1 MISLLAFVT
10 LPTWLA
16 ITWRK
21 FLAKQ
26 PARPNRSDS
35 PRSILIIR
43 LDQLGDLVLTTPL
56 FRELKRV
63 YPGAYITAVIPPQF
77 KAILT
82 TNSHVDEIL
91 TLGELRAKW
100 LPSRARWLASALWFY
115 RTRLR
120 HRQYDLAISPRWDV
134 DESLATLVCV
144 LANASRRVGHS
155 SRSSQAKRK
164 FNRGFDAAFDGV
176 LTPGPLLH
184 EVERNLAI
192 VGALGARSPSCQ
204 LEIRLTDNDHK
215 FAAEL
220 LEHHEGGRL
229 LVAVGIG
236 GRASGRKWPLER
248 YAQVIA
254 RLNERCRVQ
263 PVIVCSSE
271 EDQEAS
277 ALSVQLPVP
286 PYILS
291 GLPLRAL
298 CAVLKRCDLF
308 LGNDS
313 GPSHLAAAMNCPT
326 LVVSRHPANG
336 DLNHANSPVRFAPY
350 CARHR
355 VLQPMMGLRG
365 CTTSCQSAE
374 PHCILQV
381 SVEQVV
387 EAALELL
394 PRPSPALLLRQPFI
408 ACQTQP
414 QPDFNRA
421 AVAGLA

>member
-1 MISLLAFVT
+1 MISLLAFVV

-16 ITWRK
+16 IAWRK
-21 FLAKQ
+21 FLAKE
-26 PARPNRSDS
+26 PARPSHFEG

-43 LDQLGDLVLTTPL
+43 FDQLGDLVLTTPL

-63 YPGAYITAVIPPQF
+63 YPGARITAVIPSQF

-82 TNSHVDEIL
+82 TNRNVDEIL
-91 TLGELRAKW
+91 TLDDRRAKW
-100 LPSRARWLASALWFY
+100 LPPRARWLASALWFY
-115 RTRLR
+115 GTQLR
-120 HRQYDLAISPRWDV
+120 HRQFDLAISPRWDI
-134 DESLATLVCV
+134 DESLATLACV

-155 SRSSQAKRK
+155 SGSSQAKRK
-164 FNRGFDAAFDGV
+164 FNRGFDAAFDVV
-176 LTPGPLLH
+176 LAPGPLQH
-184 EVERNLAI
+184 EVGRNLAI
-192 VGALGARSPSCQ
+192 LEALGTRASGHQ
-204 LEIRLTDNDHK
+204 LEIRLTDNDRK

-220 LEHHEGGRL
+220 LKHHEGGRL
-229 LVAVGIG
+229 LVALGIG

-254 RLNERCRVQ
+254 LLNERCRIQ

-271 EDQEAS
+271 EDHEAS

-291 GLPLRAL
+291 GLPLRAV
-298 CAVLKRCDLF
+298 CAVLERCDLL

-313 GPSHLAAAMNCPT
+313 GPAHLAAAMNCPT

-336 DLNHANSPVRFAPY
+336 DPNHANSPVRFAPY
-350 CARHR
+350 CARYL
-355 VLQPMMGLRG
+355 VLQPMTGLRG
-365 CTTSCQSAE
+365 CTTSCQSTE

-394 PRPSPALLLRQPFI
+394 PPPSPALALRQPSF
-408 ACQTQP
+408 ACQTRLQP
-414 QPDFNRA
+414 NCSRA
-421 AVAGLA
+421 VVAGLA

>member
-16 ITWRK
+16 IAWRK

-63 YPGAYITAVIPPQF
+63 YPQARLSVAIPTQF
-77 KAILT
+77 KALFT
-82 TNSHVDEIL
+82 TNRNVDEIL
-91 TLGELRAKW
+91 TLDEVRAMW

-115 RTRLR
+115 WTQLR
-120 HRQYDLAISPRWDV
+120 HRQFDLAVSPRWDV
-134 DESLATLVCV
+134 DESLATMLCV
-144 LANASRRVGHS
+144 LANAGRRVGHS
-155 SRSSQAKRK
+155 SLVSKAKRK
-164 FNRGFDAAFDGV
+164 INRGFDAAFDVV
-176 LTPGPLLH
+176 LPPGPLQH
-184 EVERNLAI
+184 EVGRNIAF
-192 VGALGARSPSCQ
+192 VEALGVRSPSRQ
-204 LEIRLTDNDHK
+204 LEIRLTDNDRK

-220 LEHHEGGRL
+220 LKHHEGGRL
-229 LVAVGIG
+229 LIAVGIG
-236 GRASGRKWPLER
+236 GRATGRKWPLER

-254 RLNERCRVQ
+254 RLNERRRVQ

-271 EDQEAS
+271 EDHEAS
-277 ALSVQLPVP
+277 ALSLQLPVP

-298 CAVLKRCDLF
+298 CAVLERCDLF

-313 GPSHLAAAMNCPT
+313 GPAHLAAAMNGPT
-326 LVVSRHPANG
+326 IVVSRHPANG
-336 DLNHANSPVRFAPY
+336 DPGHANSPVRFAPY

-355 VLQPMMGLRG
+355 VLQPATGLG
-365 CTTSCQSAE
+365 ECTTACQSAE

-381 SVEQVV
+381 SFEQVV

-394 PRPSPALLLRQPFI
+394 PRPSSAPVSRQPFI

-414 QPDFNRA
+414 QTDRSRA
-421 AVAGLA
+421 VVAGLA

>member
-16 ITWRK
+16 IAGRK
-21 FLAKQ
+21 FLAKE
-26 PARPNRSDS
+26 PAKPNRSDS
-35 PRSILIIR
+35 PRSILLIR

-63 YPGAYITAVIPPQF
+63 YPGRGITAGIPPLF
-77 KAILT
+77 KAILA
-82 TNSHVDEIL
+82 TNRHVDEIL
-91 TLGELRAKW
+91 TLDEVRAKW

-120 HRQYDLAISPRWDV
+120 HRQFDLAISPRWDV

-176 LTPGPLLH
+176 LTPGPLQH

-236 GRASGRKWPLER
+236 GRASGR
-248 YAQVIA
+248 
-254 RLNERCRVQ
+254 
-263 PVIVCSSE
+263 
-271 EDQEAS
+271 
-277 ALSVQLPVP
+277 
-286 PYILS
+286 
-291 GLPLRAL
+291 
-298 CAVLKRCDLF
+298 
-308 LGNDS
+308 
-313 GPSHLAAAMNCPT
+313 
-326 LVVSRHPANG
+326 
-336 DLNHANSPVRFAPY
+336 
-350 CARHR
+350 
-355 VLQPMMGLRG
+355 
-365 CTTSCQSAE
+365 
-374 PHCILQV
+374 
-381 SVEQVV
+381 
-387 EAALELL
+387 
-394 PRPSPALLLRQPFI
+394 
-408 ACQTQP
+408 
-414 QPDFNRA
+414 
-421 AVAGLA
+421 

>member
-1 MISLLAFVT
+1 MISLLAFVA

-16 ITWRK
+16 IAWSK
-21 FLAKQ
+21 FLAKEA
-26 PARPNRSDS
+26 ARPNRSGS

-63 YPGAYITAVIPPQF
+63 YPGARITAVIPPHF

-82 TNSHVDEIL
+82 TNRHVDEIL
-91 TLGELRAKW
+91 TLDEVRAKW
-100 LPSRARWLASALWFY
+100 LPSRARCLASALWFY
-115 RTRLR
+115 WIKMR
-120 HRQYDLAISPRWDV
+120 HRQFDLAISPRWDV
-134 DESLATLVCV
+134 DESLATLLCV

-155 SRSSQAKRK
+155 SRASEAKRRI
-164 FNRGFDAAFDGV
+164 NRGFDAAFDVV
-176 LTPGPLLH
+176 LSPGPLQH

-192 VGALGARSPSCQ
+192 VKALGARAPSRR
-204 LEIRLTDNDHK
+204 LEIRLTDDDRK

-220 LEHHEGGRL
+220 LKHHDSGRL
-229 LVAVGIG
+229 LVALGIG

-248 YAQVIA
+248 YAQVTA

-271 EDQEAS
+271 EDPEAS

-291 GLPLRAL
+291 GLPLRAV
-298 CAVLKRCDLF
+298 CAVLERCELF

-313 GPSHLAAAMNCPT
+313 GPAHLAAAMNCPT

-336 DLNHANSPVRFAPY
+336 DPNHANSPARFAPY

-355 VLQPMMGLRG
+355 VLQPATGSG
-365 CTTSCQSAE
+365 ECTTSCQSAE
-374 PHCILQV
+374 PHCILQI

-387 EAALELL
+387 EAALEFL
-394 PRPSPALLLRQPFI
+394 PRPSPALVLRQPSI
-408 ACQTQP
+408 ASQTQP
-414 QPDFNRA
+414 QPDCSRA
-421 AVAGLA
+421 VVAGLA